1 MAAASVMAAQ
11 FAGAAV
17 LGFLL
22 GLFMASRF
30 LPRGGGPTR
39 RVLRVVGLASLA
51 LICGAFWAAAAG
63 LVNFQE
69 GSGQSLGTA
78 GNYGLAAGLS
88 AGVGL
93 VTLRRARGPWR
104 ESVAAGPDRAQPNR
118 AQPGRLRPAQRV
130 IRVADYVL
138 GAWICYM
145 LLWLGL
151 FSSMK
156 PVQTSFAHWL
166 DGFFAPPTAA
176 LVARLGLELA
186 GFLYGQLIS
195 GAAIKALSVALRR
208 DWAVS
213 RKWHY
218 MLLVPPFALFAPLA
232 IVLPGLLSSIVLYFA
247 TLYVGYRYTSEPPGT
262 ALQTLKL
269 LQQQRRRAARCLA
282 SASVPRGLDDLQR
295 AFLDAHAAGPGARVS
310 ALERILNE
318 LFTASG
324 LAPERPFARYGEQ
337 IDGSFTHRGT
347 GYALA
352 ARWPG
357 PAERAGLIAFGGPPP
372 GGRPGQARLL
382 VSAGGFAPGV
392 HQAYITSVPVI
403 AMDGGH
409 LLAVLEQR
417 IGLSELLDRLKRHA
431 DQTGHPYLPVAQ
443 ALAV

>member
-11 FAGAAV
+11 FAGVAV
-17 LGFLL
+17 LGFFM

-30 LPRGGGPTR
+30 LPRGGGPTL
-39 RVLRVVGLASLA
+39 RVLRVVGLAGLA
-51 LICGAFWAAAAG
+51 LICGTFWGAAAG
-63 LVNFQE
+63 LINIQE
-69 GSGQSLGTA
+69 DSGQSIGSA

-104 ESVAAGPDRAQPNR
+104 QSVAAGPDHAR
-118 AQPGRLRPAQRV
+118 PGGPRPAQRV
-130 IRVADYVL
+130 IRVVDYVL

-145 LLWLGL
+145 LLWLGPV
-151 FSSMK
+151 FSTK
-156 PVQTSFAHWL
+156 PAETGFAHWL
-166 DGFFAPPTAA
+166 DGFFAPRTAA

-195 GAAIKALSVALRR
+195 GAAIKALSAALRR

-213 RKWHY
+213 RKWQY
-218 MLLVPPFALFAPLA
+218 LLLVPPFALVTPLA
-232 IVLPGLLSSIVLYFA
+232 IVLPGLLSSIALYFA
-247 TLYVGYRYTSEPPGT
+247 TLYIGYRYTSEPPGS
-262 ALQTLKL
+262 ALHTLKL
-269 LQQQRRRAARCLA
+269 LRRQRRAARRPAPA
-282 SASVPRGLDDLQR
+282 SAPRGLDDLRR

-324 LAPERPFARYGEQ
+324 LEPERPFVRYGEQ
-337 IDGSFTHRGT
+337 VDGSFTHRGI

-357 PAERAGLIAFGGPPP
+357 QAERVGLIAFGGPPH
-372 GGRPGQARLL
+372 GGRPCQARLL

-392 HQAYITSVPVI
+392 HQAYTTSVPVI

-409 LLAVLEQR
+409 LAAVLEQR
-417 IGLSELLDRLKRHA
+417 IGLGELLDRLKRHA
-431 DQTGHPYLPVAQ
+431 EQTGYPYLSAAQ
-443 ALAV
+443 ALTA